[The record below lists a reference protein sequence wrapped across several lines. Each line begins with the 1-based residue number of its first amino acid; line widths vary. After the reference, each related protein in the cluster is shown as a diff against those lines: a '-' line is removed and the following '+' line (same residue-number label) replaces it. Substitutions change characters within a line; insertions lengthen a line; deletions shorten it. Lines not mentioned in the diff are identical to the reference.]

1 MNRKEPTILVVDD
14 EVHLCNILYR
24 ILTAHDYRVKIV
36 TDGKS
41 ALEMVEKISPDVIIL
56 DLMMPGVDGRE
67 VCSVVRQIS
76 SKTRVIYF
84 SAKVEPDSARLKEL
98 RQESDSFIAKPATA
112 KKLLSIVEKVL
123 KTESRTMAKHERCKH
138 QLTTVSRG
146 DKLPIML

>member
-1 MNRKEPTILVVDD
+1 MNRKDPLILVVDD

-24 ILTAHDYRVKIV
+24 ILTGYGYRVKVV

-41 ALEMVEKISPDVIIL
+41 ALDMVEKENPDVMIL

-76 SKTRVIYF
+76 TKTRVIYF
-84 SAKVEPDSARLKEL
+84 SAKVEPDSVRLKEL
-98 RQESDSFIAKPATA
+98 RNEADSFITKPATA
-112 KKLLSIVEKVL
+112 KKLLTIVERVL
-123 KTESRTMAKHERCKH
+123 KTESRTASPHEHRRH
-138 QLTTVSRG
+138 NLTVGSRG